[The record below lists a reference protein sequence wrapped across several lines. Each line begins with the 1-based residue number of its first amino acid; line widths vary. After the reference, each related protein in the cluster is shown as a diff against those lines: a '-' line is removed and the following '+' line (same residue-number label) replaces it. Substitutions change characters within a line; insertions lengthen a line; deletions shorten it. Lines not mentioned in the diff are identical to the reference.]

1 MFQVELSS
9 SERGLCRLSLSRSNS
24 SGVAT
29 LLEILAG
36 NCVLGQQALGSG
48 KFICG
53 VNRPG
58 LCSGQ
63 LGTCASYGSLV
74 WTRVD
79 RKENVSG
86 LYQRTV
92 IKMHLRNR
100 ARNLRPDL
108 NVLYRF
114 ETARILT
121 LIMNYLLSRRLHVN
135 GSSGCV
141 HCGRCRFRFGNSNI
155 SRACQHSSDRNG
167 ECRQGKPLGNGGHGK
182 LVIRR
187 GQMKLRDCN
196 IQSVVT
202 QSDWVYY

>member
-1 MFQVELSS
+1 GKGSGRTARHDIIADCYFCPGYTAGNRRNNFRMFQVELSS
-9 SERGLCRLSLSRSNS
+9 SKRRLCRLSLSRSNS

-108 NVLYRF
+108 NVRSEEHTSELQ
-114 ETARILT
+114 
-121 LIMNYLLSRRLHVN
+121 SREN
-135 GSSGCV
+135 
-141 HCGRCRFRFGNSNI
+141 
-155 SRACQHSSDRNG
+155 
-167 ECRQGKPLGNGGHGK
+167 
-182 LVIRR
+182 LV
-187 GQMKLRDCN
+187 C
-196 IQSVVT
+196 
-202 QSDWVYY
+202 